1 MRRRVESF
9 IYVGLWMLVVLVYIL
24 DMLRANSVGDR
35 PLLDGSTLLHML
47 ERLLP
52 FLALFAVHNWLL
64 IPRLL
69 HNRWKSYLALTLLAI
84 IAIWGVQFAAFTF
97 ATAGQHSPGLHAA
110 PEGPGFPPP
119 PILPLPLLLD
129 FAYDL
134 LIVGV
139 NVAIALVF
147 RHFEDRLERESLL
160 KANAENSLSYLKAQ
174 INPHFYMN
182 MLNNIHGQIE
192 IDPAR
197 AQEMLIDMSRLMR
210 YMLYDSSRDRVPLA
224 SELSFMANYL
234 SLMRQ
239 RYPADRVS
247 ITSSFPD
254 SARIAGIEAPPLL
267 FLVFIENAFKHGI
280 SYRSMSYVSV
290 SVSIEDSLILFS
302 CMNSIHESVSAAT
315 TSTPDSVHSGGI
327 GLRNVRERMRL
338 IYGSDYSLEIRQEP
352 DRYVVQLSIP
362 CNETTNSDN

>member
-1 MRRRVESF
+1 
-9 IYVGLWMLVVLVYIL
+9 MLVVLVYIL

-35 PLLDGSTLLHML
+35 PLLDGNTLLHML

-192 IDPAR
+192 IDPVR

-254 SARIAGIEAPPLL
+254 SARIAGIEVPPLL

-302 CMNSIHESVSAAT
+302 CMNSIHESVSASSPAPG
-315 TSTPDSVHSGGI
+315 SAHSGI

-338 IYGSDYSLEIRQEP
+338 IYGSDYTLEISQEP
-352 DRYVVQLSIP
+352 DRYIVQLSIP